1 MDGFVE
7 LREKT
12 RDLRKGLLATT
23 VLVDASVATCNEW
36 LTVVTDYVGPH
47 LNYISGKFLD
57 HQVRNSKSS
66 STRRLQTDFLASNR
80 FRHLRVIIDT
90 PESHSL
96 QAIL

>member
-1 MDGFVE
+1 ME

-12 RDLRKGLLATT
+12 RDVRKSLMATT

-36 LTVVTDYVGPH
+36 LSVVIDYVGPQ

-57 HQVRNSKSS
+57 HQVRNPSS
-66 STRRLQTDFLASNR
+66 LMLTINSSCVRGLSASNR
-80 FRHLRVIIDT
+80 FRHLRVIVNA
-90 PESHSL
+90 PESYSL